1 MAVCAYSQIL
11 YHGATISAFSD
22 TLLVNRFKGGIRI
35 NDFSTDV
42 KLARGGDS
50 AAFAR
55 LYSLVY
61 KDLYHIALYSL
72 RSSHD
77 ACDVVSDTVLDAF
90 TTIGKLKDEKAF
102 RGWIMKILSAKIKRK
117 QREYFANTAELT
129 DEELPEEEFGYEN
142 VELRE
147 AVDRLDPQSR
157 LILSMSALEGYTGDE
172 IAQICGMNAATVR
185 SRLSRIKERLRLELS
200 GT

>member
-1 MAVCAYSQIL
+1 M
-11 YHGATISAFSD
+11 
-22 TLLVNRFKGGIRI
+22 

-50 AAFAR
+50 EAFAR

-90 TTIGKLKDEKAF
+90 TTIGRLKDEKAF

-117 QREYFANTAELT
+117 QREYFANTAELN

-147 AVDRLDPQSR
+147 AVGRLDPQSR

-172 IAQICGMNAATVR
+172 IAQICGLNAATVR